1 MTDSCQGDWE
11 YMDKL
16 VNRFL
21 SWTLPK
27 SVCSD
32 TCVSDPNYQH
42 ARYGT
47 NLLTADEAKE
57 MLEHVLEMTDSCQ
70 KGEQINTNDIKK
82 PFEEIEHFLSY
93 SFSCVHPSEEVD
105 YIR

>member
-70 KGEQINTNDIKK
+70 KGEKPREWFIVDSEYENHRRAFINK
-82 PFEEIEHFLSY
+82 PENVESIHVIEY
-93 SFSCVHPSEEVD
+93 
-105 YIR
+105 